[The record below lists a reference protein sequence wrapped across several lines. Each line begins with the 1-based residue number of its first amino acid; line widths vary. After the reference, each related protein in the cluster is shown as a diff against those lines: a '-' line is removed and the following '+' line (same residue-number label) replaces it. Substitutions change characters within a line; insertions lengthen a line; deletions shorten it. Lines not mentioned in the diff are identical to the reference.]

1 MGEPQVSVN
10 PCLVVIHSEAGK
22 ATMVEI
28 RPMLAR
34 IILPLEVV
42 VQEEQVGTVHQGRLP
57 VMEVRG

>member
-1 MGEPQVSVN
+1 
-10 PCLVVIHSEAGK
+10 
-22 ATMVEI
+22 
-28 RPMLAR
+28 MLAR